1 MSRQLITDPVGGFYY
16 CTIWAARLSIIF
28 TVVRIA
34 PWASQKNV
42 MLAVA
47 LVIFLQWVL
56 LMAQMFWVCEKGD
69 TAWKDAP
76 FALCPLGLH
85 VAITQVVST
94 YLPTSR
100 FALQHLRSVR
110 LIAET
115 FSDILLVVAP
125 LWILRNVRV
134 TSAVRFRLVSVF
146 ACSIVTTIVALAH
159 AILVIRVPGVWE
171 AIVGALEAG
180 VALAV
185 CNLSVIVPAIARL
198 FGGDA
203 DKYEESMEY
212 GTTTIGGSGGSKN
225 TRNINDTMLSTFKV
239 DPMASSGAVCVD
251 VTVEQDQAN
260 WEAKKDVEAGSGEDI
275 YHLPLHKN

>member
-1 MSRQLITDPVGGFYY
+1 
-16 CTIWAARLSIIF
+16 
-28 TVVRIA
+28 
-34 PWASQKNV
+34 